1 MRLHHSSSTRRAL
14 ALAATTL
21 ILCGSGCSHKK
32 EECAAL
38 ALAVTHAT
46 KFEPAPPRAAQF
58 DEKASSDALA
68 RERAIANEASKAS
81 EGADKLVAKTAEL
94 VNAAKELKAYY
105 AEVAAS
111 AKASADANE
120 ALLALQK
127 KHAAAVLDRDTL
139 TKTSQQS
146 VKPSDEDVKKGE
158 AALAKMR
165 DCDRALGTM
174 ICGDCDEALKRLH
187 NADMDQRRV
196 TDVRGLIELREK
208 LVQSLKLLDTKDAR
222 LAKTIADYDVAVK
235 EFRVALGPYIPISDA
250 KTKATADLKK
260 RGPELTKT
268 IRETEEQIKVD
279 APKADAL
286 RASLSAVLGKER
298 ATLTGV
304 DTFCAAASG
313 DKRMF
318 KNLD

>member
-1 MRLHHSSSTRRAL
+1 MYKRQ
-14 ALAATTL
+14 
-21 ILCGSGCSHKK
+21 
-32 EECAAL
+32 
-38 ALAVTHAT
+38 
-46 KFEPAPPRAAQF
+46 AQF
-58 DEKASSDALA
+58 DEKAAVDALA
-68 RERAIANEASKAS
+68 KERAIANEASKAS